1 MGRMGKTEKK
11 ILSLMSL
18 RFSNVLFFFFFSCT
32 INYTNDENKDDLNGA
47 E

>member
-1 MGRMGKTEKK
+1 MRRMGKTEKK
-11 ILSLMSL
+11 TLSLMSL
-18 RFSNVLFFFFFSCT
+18 RFSNVLFFFSCT

>member
-18 RFSNVLFFFFFSCT
+18 RFSNVLFFFFSCT